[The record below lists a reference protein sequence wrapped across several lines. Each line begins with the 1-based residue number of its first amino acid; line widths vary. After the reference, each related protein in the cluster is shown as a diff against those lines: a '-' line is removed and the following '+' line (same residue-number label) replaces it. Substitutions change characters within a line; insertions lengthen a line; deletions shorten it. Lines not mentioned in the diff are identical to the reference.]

1 MLCMCRQPHPA
12 VQMPA
17 VPTAEESDELRPQQQ
32 QQKKPRAPQ
41 AAYRPRKVTVT
52 LEEDRT
58 LLSTWVR

>member
-1 MLCMCRQPHPA
+1 
-12 VQMPA
+12 MPA

-32 QQKKPRAPQ
+32 KKKPRAPQ